1 MSSTSSRPVLQPGLC
16 HVARMTVAARHTV
29 PQLAEWPTLAD
40 MPAVFATAMMVGFM
54 EQTCVEALRPYLDR
68 GQRSVGTHVDM
79 SHVAATPVGMV
90 VEARVEL
97 VEVRG
102 RSLMFKVACSDE
114 AGLIGEGMHRRAI
127 IDLQRFEDRVAAKAA
142 AGQATSKPAAK

>member
-1 MSSTSSRPVLQPGLC
+1 MNSPSSRPALQPRLC

-54 EQTCVEALRPYLDR
+54 EQTCLEALRPYLDP

-79 SHVAATPVGMV
+79 SHVAATPVGMA

-97 VEVRG
+97 VEVQG
-102 RSLMFKVACSDE
+102 RSLLFKVACRDE
-114 AGLIGEGMHRRAI
+114 AGLIGEGLHRRAI
-127 IDLQRFEDRVAAKAA
+127 IDLQRFEERVAAKA
-142 AGQATSKPAAK
+142 AGQATSKPAAT

>member
-1 MSSTSSRPVLQPGLC
+1 MSSQSSQAALQPGLC

-54 EQTCVEALRPYLDR
+54 EQTCVEALRPYMDQ

-79 SHVAATPVGMV
+79 SHVAATPVGMA

-97 VEVRG
+97 VEVQG
-102 RSLMFKVACSDE
+102 RSLLFKVACRDE
-114 AGLIGEGMHRRAI
+114 AGLIGEGMHRRAV

-142 AGQATSKPAAK
+142 GQAASKPAAT